1 MIYMRNFQYNC
12 VSPRDEEELDFIVSN
27 YETITYETFI
37 KNVNSL
43 DLKDLKESLG
53 YFPGSKPTL
62 KKDWAVNYGKCKLP
76 EKNVTAYILIH
87 SGIEYI
93 FY

>member
-1 MIYMRNFQYNC
+1 MRNFQYNC

-43 DLKDLKESLG
+43 DLKDLKES
-53 YFPGSKPTL
+53 
-62 KKDWAVNYGKCKLP
+62 
-76 EKNVTAYILIH
+76 
-87 SGIEYI
+87 
-93 FY
+93 